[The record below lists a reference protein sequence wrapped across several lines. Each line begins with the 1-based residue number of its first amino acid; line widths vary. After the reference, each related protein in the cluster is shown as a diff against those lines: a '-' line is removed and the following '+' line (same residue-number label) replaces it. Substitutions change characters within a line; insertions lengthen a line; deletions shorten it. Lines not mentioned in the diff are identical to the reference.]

1 MTTLLV
7 FSRNFAMR
15 QAVTSLT
22 SANGKIFYFD
32 NRLEFLVSATVLN
45 KSYILID
52 TIGENSEDIRWLYYR
67 LAARELLR
75 LTYFITPENNKEN
88 VYLKSFRL
96 VTTLKDLKQLC
107 DRVSKHRIAE
117 SPCVLKDVL
126 YQKLSTRLSGDH
138 LNFLLR
144 VYDKSTSQYQIRNK
158 CEINKNYYVRNRLAL
173 GSGLEMKQLIL
184 LLSSQNLDVHR

>member
-1 MTTLLV
+1 MTALLV
-7 FSRNFAMR
+7 FSRNFAIS

-45 KSYILID
+45 NSYILID
-52 TIGENSEDIRWLYYR
+52 TIGENSEDIRWLYHR

-75 LTYFITPENNKEN
+75 LTYFIAPDNNKEN
-88 VYLKSFRL
+88 IYLKFFRL

-107 DRVSKHRIAE
+107 DRVSKYRVAE

-126 YQKLSTRLSGDH
+126 YQRLSTRLSNDH

-144 VYDKSTSQYQIRNK
+144 VYDKSTSQYRIRNK
-158 CEINKNYYVRNRLAL
+158 CENNKNYYVRNRLAL

-184 LLSSQNLDVHR
+184 LLSSHSLR

>member
-1 MTTLLV
+1 MTALLV
-7 FSRNFAMR
+7 FSRNFAMK

-22 SANGKIFYFD
+22 PANGKIFYFD

-45 KSYILID
+45 NAYILID
-52 TIGENSEDIRWLYYR
+52 TISENSEDIRWLYYR

-75 LTYFITPENNKEN
+75 LTYFIAPENNKAN

-96 VTTLKDLKQLC
+96 VSTLKDLKQLC
-107 DRVSKHRIAE
+107 DRVSKHRAAE
-117 SPCVLKDVL
+117 SPCALKDVL
-126 YQKLSTRLSGDH
+126 YQRLSTRLSHDH

-144 VYDKSTSQYQIRNK
+144 VYDKSTSHYRIRNK
-158 CEINKNYYVRNRLAL
+158 CENNKNYYVRNRLAL

-184 LLSSQNLDVHR
+184 LLSSQSLR

>member
-1 MTTLLV
+1 LTALLV
-7 FSRNFAMR
+7 FSRNFAIS

-45 KSYILID
+45 NSYILID
-52 TIGENSEDIRWLYYR
+52 TIGENSEDIRWLYHR

-75 LTYFITPENNKEN
+75 LTYFIAPDNNKEN
-88 VYLKSFRL
+88 IYLKFFRL

-107 DRVSKHRIAE
+107 DRVSKYRVAE

-126 YQKLSTRLSGDH
+126 YQRLSTRLSNDH

-144 VYDKSTSQYQIRNK
+144 VYDKSTSQYRIRNK
-158 CEINKNYYVRNRLAL
+158 CENNKNYYVRNRLAL

-184 LLSSQNLDVHR
+184 LLSSHSLR

>member
-1 MTTLLV
+1 MTALLV
-7 FSRNFAMR
+7 FSRNFAIS

-22 SANGKIFYFD
+22 SASGKIFYFD

-45 KSYILID
+45 NSYILID
-52 TIGENSEDIRWLYYR
+52 TIGENSEDIRWLYHR

-75 LTYFITPENNKEN
+75 LTYFIAPDNNKEN
-88 VYLKSFRL
+88 IYLKFFRL

-107 DRVSKHRIAE
+107 DRVSKYRVAE

-126 YQKLSTRLSGDH
+126 YQRLSTRLSNDH

-144 VYDKSTSQYQIRNK
+144 VYDKSTSQYRIRNK
-158 CEINKNYYVRNRLAL
+158 CENNKNYYVRNRLAL

-184 LLSSQNLDVHR
+184 LLSSHSLR